1 MTNLE
6 LITRVESC
14 FTKKFNVAPVVV
26 FSPGRINLIGEH
38 TDYNDGFVFPA
49 AIDKGIV
56 AAVQKSKTDCC
67 SVYAI
72 DIEEKIEFSIDNIK
86 PLEDGGWRNYVLGV
100 VAGIQKK
107 GKHIDNFNLV
117 FGGNI
122 PDGAGLSSS
131 AALENSIV
139 FGLNELFELGLSK
152 EEMIFISQQ
161 AEHQFVGV
169 KCGIMDQYASM
180 YGQEN
185 MALQLDC
192 RDLSAI
198 PITIDF
204 KEYGI
209 LLINTNVKHSLA
221 NSAYNDRRSVC
232 ERVAELLKISALR
245 DATETILE
253 SVRNQVPEEAYQQAL
268 YVVQENTR
276 VKDALQAIR
285 NEDIHTLGK
294 LLYASH
300 KGLSEQYKVSSEEL
314 DYLVTEAKNNPHTIG
329 ARMMGGGFG
338 GCVIQLTKKNEIEA
352 YIRDIQKAYQEKFN
366 SACSVYTVK
375 LSKGTYRV
383 R

>member
-1 MTNLE
+1 MPNAE
-6 LITRVESC
+6 LIKRVEYY
-14 FTKKFNVAPVVV
+14 FNNIII

-38 TDYNDGFVFPA
+38 TDYNEGFVFPA

-56 AAVQKSKTDCC
+56 AAVQKSKNNGSTIH
-67 SVYAI
+67 AI
-72 DIEEKIEFSIDNIK
+72 DVEEKLEFSLNNIQ
-86 PLEDGGWRNYVLGV
+86 PIENGGWRNYVLGV
-100 VAGIQKK
+100 VAGVQEK

-122 PDGAGLSSS
+122 TDGAGLSSS

-161 AEHQFVGV
+161 AEHNFVGV

-185 MALQLDC
+185 KALQLDC

-198 PITIDF
+198 PVTIDF
-204 KEYGI
+204 KEYKI

-232 ERVAELLKISALR
+232 EKVAELLKISALR
-245 DATETILE
+245 DASEMVLAAIKNE
-253 SVRNQVPEEAYQQAL
+253 ISEEAYQQAL
-268 YVVQENTR
+268 YVIQENTR
-276 VKDALQAIR
+276 VKDALLAIK
-285 NEDIHTLGK
+285 NDDINNLGK

-300 KGLSEQYKVSSEEL
+300 KGLSEQYKVSCDEL
-314 DYLVTEAKNNPHTIG
+314 DYLVAEAINNTNTIG
-329 ARMMGGGFG
+329 ARKMGGGFG
-338 GCVIQLTKKNEIEA
+338 GCVIQLIHKNEIDT
-352 YIRDIQKAYQEKFN
+352 YSQNIQKSYQEKFN

-375 LSKGTYRV
+375 LSKGTHRIH
-383 R
+383 